1 MCTFVLKAISIS
13 DGMSHSEKV
22 SKGETVL
29 LPAMIKEVILEPS
42 GEARVLEVFI
52 NSENI
57 S

>member
-1 MCTFVLKAISIS
+1 MAIPR
-13 DGMSHSEKV
+13 KL

-42 GEARVLEVFI
+42 GNAKLLEVFI
-52 NSENI
+52 NSDNI